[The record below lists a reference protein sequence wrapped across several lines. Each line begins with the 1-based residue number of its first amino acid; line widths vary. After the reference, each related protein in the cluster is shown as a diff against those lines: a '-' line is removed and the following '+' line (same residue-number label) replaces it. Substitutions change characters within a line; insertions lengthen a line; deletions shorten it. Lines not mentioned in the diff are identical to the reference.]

1 VNDAHPADPP
11 DTTQL
16 DAGPLAASPPD
27 ATPAV
32 LRLTAFAA
40 TPDGGNPAGVVL
52 SAAGLDDTALQG
64 IAAEVGYSE
73 TAFLVDPAIDGDP
86 RHVRARY
93 FSPTAEVPFCGHA
106 TIATAVA
113 LAEQRGPGPF
123 TVETPVGPIVLE
135 TTLAPTADGHRMLA
149 AFTSV
154 TPAVRVPD
162 PGVADELLTLLGLT
176 AADLDPRFPLL
187 ESFAGNW
194 HPVVAVASPAVF
206 DALTFDP
213 ASLRALMDRR
223 AWRGTVTVLHVPPAP
238 PTPATPATSG
248 TPAAPGTP
256 RTPAPAAAPTA
267 ARAELEVETRNL
279 FPVGAITEDPATGS
293 AAASLGG
300 YLRHLGA
307 LTPPARL
314 TIHQGRH
321 VGRPSLLVATIPP
334 TGGIRVEGTA
344 TPIP

>member
-1 VNDAHPADPP
+1 VNDAHPADPTPP
-11 DTTQL
+11 DTT
-16 DAGPLAASPPD
+16 PE
-27 ATPAV
+27 V

-40 TPDGGNPAGVVL
+40 TPEGGNPAGVVL
-52 SAAGLDDTALQG
+52 SAGGLDDAALQA

-73 TAFLVDPAIDGDP
+73 TAFLVDPAVDGDE

-113 LAEQRGPGPF
+113 LAERRGPGPF
-123 TVETPVGPIVLE
+123 TVETPVGPIILS
-135 TTLAPTADGHRMLA
+135 TTRDGERMLA

-154 TPAVRVPD
+154 TPTVRQPD

-187 ESFAGNW
+187 EAFAGNW
-194 HPVVAVASPAVF
+194 HPVVAVASPTVF

-213 ASLRALMDRR
+213 AALRALMDRR
-223 AWRGTVTVLHVPPAP
+223 AWRGTVTVLHAPSAADPGAPADP
-238 PTPATPATSG
+238 RAEATA
-248 TPAAPGTP
+248 
-256 RTPAPAAAPTA
+256 TPAPAPAP
-267 ARAELEVETRNL
+267 AELQVETRNL

-293 AAASLGG
+293 AAASLGA

-307 LTPPARL
+307 VTPPARL

-344 TPIP
+344 TPIS

>member
-1 VNDAHPADPP
+1 MNDAHPAAPTPP
-11 DTTQL
+11 DTT
-16 DAGPLAASPPD
+16 PLAASPLD
-27 ATPAV
+27 AGPAV

-52 SAAGLDDTALQG
+52 AAAGLDDTALQA
-64 IAAEVGYSE
+64 IAAEVSYSE

-223 AWRGTVTVLHVPPAP
+223 TWRGTVTVLHVPPAP
-238 PTPATPATSG
+238 AS
-248 TPAAPGTP
+248 
-256 RTPAPAAAPTA
+256 APTA
-267 ARAELEVETRNL
+267 APAELEVETRNL

-293 AAASLGG
+293 AAASLGA

-307 LTPPARL
+307 VTPPARL
-314 TIHQGRH
+314 TIHQGRQ

>member
-1 VNDAHPADPP
+1 M
-11 DTTQL
+11 
-16 DAGPLAASPPD
+16 
-27 ATPAV
+27 
-32 LRLTAFAA
+32 RLTAFAA
-40 TPDGGNPAGVVL
+40 TPEGGNPAGVVL
-52 SAAGLDDTALQG
+52 EAGGFDDAALQA

-73 TAFLVDPAIDGDP
+73 TAFLVDPAIDGDE

-123 TVETPVGPIVLE
+123 TVETPVGPIVIE
-135 TTLAPTADGHRMLA
+135 TTRDGDRMLA

-154 TPAVRVPD
+154 TPDVRVPD
-162 PGVADELLTLLGLT
+162 EGVADDLLALLGLSP
-176 AADLDPRFPLL
+176 ADLDPRFPLL

-194 HPVVAVASPAVF
+194 HPVVAVASPATF
-206 DALTFDP
+206 DAFAFDP
-213 ASLRALMDRR
+213 AALRALMDRR
-223 AWRGTVTVLHVPPAP
+223 GWRGTVTVMHA
-238 PTPATPATSG
+238 
-248 TPAAPGTP
+248 PAAGALDP
-256 RTPAPAAAPTA
+256 RASVPSSAPAAPAPAAP
-267 ARAELEVETRNL
+267 AELEVETRNL

-321 VGRPSLLVATIPP
+321 VGRPSLLVATIPAA
-334 TGGIRVEGTA
+334 GGIRVEGTA